1 LEHRITLPLHV
12 VPINIKL
19 GGDWVPPILENCE
32 IPVGL
37 EIVLDTVVMK
47 LRCPLIRI
55 FTSVDH
61 GLILVPCIVSW
72 AARVTTIHS
81 SKSVL
86 IVRLEWTLNLLNN
99 ATFPCFSHNLSFD
112 RVHNF
117 HNISGRAS
125 VGFPSCAPWMRL
137 NDILFFF
144 ARAVV
149 VNILLRGRPAGS
161 SLGSHLHEVA
171 KEH

>member
-1 LEHRITLPLHV
+1 MLPLHV

-19 GGDWVPPILENCE
+19 GGDWVLSVLENCE
-32 IPVGL
+32 ILVGL
-37 EIVLDTVVMK
+37 EVVSEMVVMK
-47 LRCPLIRI
+47 LGCPLIRI

-61 GLILVPCIVSW
+61 GPILPPCIVSW
-72 AARVTTIHS
+72 AVRVMVIRS

-99 ATFPCFSHNLSFD
+99 ATSPCFPCFSHSLSFGCVCSF
-112 RVHNF
+112 RSS
-117 HNISGRAS
+117 SGRAS
-125 VGFPSCAPWMRL
+125 AGFPSSAPWSRL

-149 VNILLRGRPAGS
+149 VNILLRGRPTGS
-161 SLGSHLHEVA
+161 SLGSHLHDVA
-171 KEH
+171 KEY